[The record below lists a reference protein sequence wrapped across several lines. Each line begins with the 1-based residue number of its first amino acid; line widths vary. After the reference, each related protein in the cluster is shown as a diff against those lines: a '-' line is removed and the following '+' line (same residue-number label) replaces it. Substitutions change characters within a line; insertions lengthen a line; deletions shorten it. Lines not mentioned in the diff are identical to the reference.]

1 MATSTEFD
9 KVMQELADGG
19 GPVLEALAQ
28 MNLGVMESKHLDERT
43 LLLVRFA
50 ALVALDA
57 PPQSYVV
64 TLALADKSGITPQA
78 VQAALVALAPV
89 VGGPRIIS
97 AATKVMQAVQ
107 IAGT

>member
-1 MATSTEFD
+1 MATGAEFD

-19 GPVLEALAQ
+19 GPVLEALAR
-28 MNLGVMESKHLDERT
+28 MNTGALDSRELDGKT
-43 LLLVRFA
+43 VLLMRFA

-57 PPQSYVV
+57 PAQSYLV
-64 TLALADKSGITPQA
+64 TLALGAEAGLPPET

-97 AATKVMQAVQ
+97 AAAKVREAVRS
-107 IAGT
+107 